1 MEIDI
6 KRYPD
11 NIKILSTNNIVPL
24 ADHVAHYLKHMPEAA
39 LNTIKSTLL

>member
-11 NIKILSTNNIVPL
+11 NIKILSTNNIAPL
-24 ADHVAHYLKHMPEAA
+24 ADHAAHYLKHMPEAA